1 MKLNEQIKRIT
12 EMMGVISEDTHN
24 SKVLFKTALD
34 KNNFELF
41 QKMVELQF
49 IVDGNE
55 KGKMKCGES
64 KTFEEQNQ
72 EITTTLNCTTEMME
86 MVVEAGYLVWSMG
99 GSTNVKTKLTK
110 SSAQNMSSAGV
121 KINNDDPA
129 KFSIEMTLD
138 TLSSD
143 PEKTIDVTVGSP
155 SAPSDTQTPSSGDFP
170 FCVTGSKFEKRTIV
184 NGEVYLDKDGLFIFY
199 KNNRVMFYKQ
209 AKGSRK
215 NMGNY
220 TCKDSQKNYPHI
232 ISTNEYD
239 SKYEYKVEFDDA
251 GKVVK
256 VETKQI
262 KKSNWID
269 VSNNDKYKKPILEK
283 VFGIEN

>member
-34 KNNFELF
+34 KNNFESF

-55 KGKMKCGES
+55 KGKMRCGES
-64 KTFEEQNQ
+64 KSFEEQGQ
-72 EITTTLNCTTEMME
+72 EITTTLNCTTKMME
-86 MVVEAGYLVWSMG
+86 MVVDAGYFVWSMG
-99 GSTNVKTKLTK
+99 GSTNVKTKLTN
-110 SSAQNMSSAGV
+110 SSAQKMSSAGV
-121 KINNDDPA
+121 KINGDDPA
-129 KFSIEMTLD
+129 NFSIEMTLD
-138 TLSSD
+138 DLSSD

-170 FCVTGSKFEKRTIV
+170 FCVTGSKFEKGTNV
-184 NGEVYLDKDGLFIFY
+184 NGDIYSDKDGLFIFY

-269 VSNNDKYKKPILEK
+269 VTNNDKYKKPILEN
-283 VFGIEN
+283 VFGIKS